1 MKLKFYVPVFISFVL
16 ALGSLAA
23 WPQNVGQEVAGTI
36 TQEGQPLAN
45 AQLVFTSSDTG
56 KVYKANTG
64 KDGKFSMVGLS
75 LGGFSLTITSES
87 GETLYQAPQIAL
99 VGQPV
104 AQLVLDITKEGAKQI
119 RSVSDNAKAVKMTK
133 EQIKAEQAKVAA
145 MNAMITQAQTA
156 MQTQNWAEAEK
167 DLKQVLTEN
176 PTTTRWEL
184 YKALGDTQGRSNK
197 LEDAIQTYQ
206 KGIEVAQAVAT
217 GAAPKDLRNP
227 DANPAHAKVGI
238 SQMQFSTGNAYVKL
252 GKAGDAVALFQKA
265 AETDPNPA
273 LAYFNLC
280 AVYYN
285 TGKFEDAAAACDKS
299 ITANPAKADPWFF
312 KGSALKNAGKPG
324 SAEALNKYLEMD
336 ANGAYSAAAKS
347 LLQKK

>member
-1 MKLKFYVPVFISFVL
+1 MKMKRDFCVPVLISFVL
-16 ALGSLAA
+16 ALGSVAA
-23 WPQNVGQEVAGTI
+23 WPQNVGQEVRGTI
-36 TQEGQPLAN
+36 TKEDQPLAN
-45 AQLVFTSSDTG
+45 AQVVFTDGNNG
-56 KVYKANTG
+56 KAFKAKTEKN
-64 KDGKFSMVGLS
+64 GKFSLVGLP
-75 LGGFSLTITSES
+75 FSGDFDLMIVSET
-87 GETLYQAPQIAL
+87 GETLYQQQHFSVA
-99 VGQPV
+99 VQPI
-104 AQLVLDITKEGAKQI
+104 VLNITKEGAQQVK
-119 RSVSDNAKAVKMTK
+119 SVFDNAKAPKMTK
-133 EQIKAEQAKVAA
+133 EQIKAEEAKVAA
-145 MNAMITQAQTA
+145 MNVMITQAQTA
-156 MQTQNWAEAEK
+156 IQTQNWAEAEK
-167 DLKQVLTEN
+167 DLKQILTEN

-184 YKALGDTQGRSNK
+184 YKALGDTQGHSNK

-206 KGIEVAQAVAT
+206 KGIEVAQAVAAGT
-217 GAAPKDLRNP
+217 APKDLRNP
-227 DANPAHAKVGI
+227 GADPARAKAGI
-238 SQMQFSTGNAYVKL
+238 GQMQFSMGNAYVKL

-265 AETDPNPA
+265 AEADPNPA

-324 SAEALNKYLEMD
+324 AAEALSKYLEMD